1 VIRVP
6 CRRSKV
12 PGSPYNEAVQLREA
26 LRAAVTK
33 LEAAKIEQP
42 RLQAEVL
49 ALHVLHCDRA
59 YLFAHPERELTRE
72 QQSQYEQLVARRA
85 AGEPLQYITGHQ
97 EFWKAD
103 FLVTP
108 AVLIPRP
115 ETEHL
120 MEAVLELVRGM
131 APSPHLPEEGKCG
144 PPGPRGGALNPRLK
158 LIDVG
163 TGSGAIAVTLARE
176 LPEAEVHA
184 VDLSPEAL
192 KVARRNAERLG
203 AHVHFVQSDLLAAV
217 TRDASFDFVVSNP
230 PYVAL
235 NDAELQEVVRRH
247 EPPLALFAGEDGLD
261 VIRRL
266 IPQAH
271 EALRP
276 GGWLL
281 MEIGFGQADAVQ
293 QLLGSWQDVHTAAD
307 LAGIA
312 RVVIARKPG

>member
-1 VIRVP
+1 
-6 CRRSKV
+6 
-12 PGSPYNEAVQLREA
+12 VQLRQA
-26 LRAAVTK
+26 LRAAIAE
-33 LEAAKIEQP
+33 LEAAGIDQP

-49 ALHVLHCDRA
+49 AFHVLGCDRA
-59 YLFAHPERELTRE
+59 YLFAHPERELTTAE
-72 QQSQYEQLVARRA
+72 QSRYDHLIARRA
-85 AGEPLQYITGHQ
+85 AGEPLQYLTGHQ

-120 MEAVLELVRGM
+120 VEAVLALVRASHLSRTNSGEGG
-131 APSPHLPEEGKCG
+131 APSL
-144 PPGPRGGALNPRLK
+144 R

-192 KVARRNAERLG
+192 VVARLNAERLG
-203 AHVHFVQSDLLAAV
+203 ARVHFAQSDLLGSIAC
-217 TRDASFDFVVSNP
+217 DASFDVVVSNP
-230 PYVAL
+230 PYVAESEP
-235 NDAELQEVVRRH
+235 DAVQEVVRRH
-247 EPPLALFAGEDGLD
+247 EPPLALFAGDDGLD

-266 IPQAH
+266 IPQAR

-276 GGWLL
+276 GGWLVF
-281 MEIGFGQADAVQ
+281 EIGYGQWEAVRA
-293 QLLGSWQDVHTAAD
+293 LLHPSTPTAGALGTPLTDWDTVHSTSD
-307 LAGIA
+307 LAGIP
-312 RVVIARKPG
+312 RVVTARKR